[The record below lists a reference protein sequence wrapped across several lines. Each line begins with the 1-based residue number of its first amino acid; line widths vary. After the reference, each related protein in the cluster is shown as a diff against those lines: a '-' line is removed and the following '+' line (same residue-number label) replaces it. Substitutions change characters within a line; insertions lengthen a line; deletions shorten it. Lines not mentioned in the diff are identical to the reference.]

1 MSGERIVS
9 GSEERGFSPHESR
22 LELEEC
28 LDHVFC
34 GDACRVLARLP
45 EQSVQCI
52 VTSPPYFGHRVYTQH
67 ENPQEIG
74 RETAVTDY
82 IERLI
87 RCLSQARQ
95 VLRDDG
101 TLWLNLGDTY
111 RKGVL
116 QGVPWRVALR
126 LCGLGWVLRSD
137 IIWQKPNAMPASVTT
152 RPTPDHEYLFL
163 FSKGGEYYYDADAIR
178 EPHVTFS
185 ENSKMRGGRRHFGLR
200 DGTPEQGK
208 NAGNMN
214 LHHARWDQA
223 FHPKGRNKRTVWPVP
238 LGKCREAHF
247 AVFPEKLI
255 EPCILAGCPRKGV
268 VLDPFLGSGTTGM
281 VAKRLGR
288 HFVGIELE
296 PEYVELARR
305 RIGSVQPELPW

>member
-163 FSKGGEYYYDADAIR
+163 FSKAANTTTMPMPSGNRTSHSRTIARCEGVAAISASG
-178 EPHVTFS
+178 T
-185 ENSKMRGGRRHFGLR
+185 GRRS
-200 DGTPEQGK
+200 K
-208 NAGNMN
+208 
-214 LHHARWDQA
+214 ARMPA
-223 FHPKGRNKRTVWPVP
+223 
-238 LGKCREAHF
+238 
-247 AVFPEKLI
+247 I
-255 EPCILAGCPRKGV
+255 
-268 VLDPFLGSGTTGM
+268 
-281 VAKRLGR
+281 
-288 HFVGIELE
+288 
-296 PEYVELARR
+296 
-305 RIGSVQPELPW
+305 

>member
-1 MSGERIVS
+1 
-9 GSEERGFSPHESR
+9 
-22 LELEEC
+22 
-28 LDHVFC
+28 
-34 GDACRVLARLP
+34 
-45 EQSVQCI
+45 
-52 VTSPPYFGHRVYTQH
+52 
-67 ENPQEIG
+67 
-74 RETAVTDY
+74 
-82 IERLI
+82 
-87 RCLSQARQ
+87 
-95 VLRDDG
+95 
-101 TLWLNLGDTY
+101 
-111 RKGVL
+111 
-116 QGVPWRVALR
+116 
-126 LCGLGWVLRSD
+126 
-137 IIWQKPNAMPASVTT
+137 
-152 RPTPDHEYLFL
+152 
-163 FSKGGEYYYDADAIR
+163 
-178 EPHVTFS
+178 
-185 ENSKMRGGRRHFGLR
+185 
-200 DGTPEQGK
+200 
-208 NAGNMN
+208 MN